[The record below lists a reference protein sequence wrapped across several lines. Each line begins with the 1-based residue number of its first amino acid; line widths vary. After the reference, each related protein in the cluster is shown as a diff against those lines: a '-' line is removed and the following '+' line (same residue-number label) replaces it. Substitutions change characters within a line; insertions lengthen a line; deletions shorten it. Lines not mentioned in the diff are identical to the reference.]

1 MHNIKLSDAI
11 GGSGQG
17 SLRRYIAFI
26 ITGLF
31 LAVDAEAVAYT
42 FQGDA
47 NVGQEYNTNLFLT
60 PGPHTDVWGARLG
73 LNTQF
78 SAAEEIWKLNGNV
91 RLDNYFY
98 DQKGLDTLNQFV
110 SLTGSYFVTERSQF
124 ALQGDYIRD
133 STRTSFLETN
143 DLVFD
148 QVRRNSQSLNPSWT
162 YDLSENTSLNLG
174 YRYQNTEYKNKEN
187 TFYPHYQTH
196 SGSIGLIHDYSE
208 RLQLNGLFSYASYS
222 SPGST
227 TIVPGTLDFLIFRI
241 PGTYEN
247 RSESIKID
255 YATATVG
262 LSYAADETFNIK
274 LVGGGQYNMSE
285 SGSRTIFRDTFGNPI
300 FTDAQQISSDSLTYV
315 INASATKRFEL
326 DELSLN
332 YAHTVSPNIYGNL
345 IEADTVTFIDKHKF
359 TPTVNGS
366 IQILYADRTTADQRN
381 VTFSRQF
388 LRLQSELSWN
398 WTENWSLTAA
408 YQYSRQEIDVI
419 SDTPESHAAYLT
431 VRYQWNKL
439 QY

>member
-17 SLRRYIAFI
+17 SLRRYIACI

-31 LAVDAEAVAYT
+31 LAVDAEAVEYT

-124 ALQGDYIRD
+124 ALRGDYIRD

-162 YDLSENTSLNLG
+162 YDLSENTSLNLD

-208 RLQLNGLFSYASYS
+208 RLQLNSSLSYVSYT

-227 TIVPGTLDFLIFRI
+227 TIVPGTLDFLDLHIL
-241 PGTYEN
+241 GTYEN
-247 RSESIKID
+247 RSEDIKIE
-255 YATATVG
+255 YATAMAG
-262 LSYAADETFNIK
+262 FSYAIDETFKIN
-274 LVGGGQYNMSE
+274 LGAGGQYNITE
-285 SGSRTIFRDTFGNPI
+285 SGSRTTFRNILGNPI
-300 FTDAQQISSDSLTYV
+300 LFNVEHFSSDSLTYL
-315 INASATKRFEL
+315 INAGATKRFEL

-332 YAHTVSPNIYGNL
+332 YTHTTYPDIYGNL
-345 IEADTVTFIDKHKF
+345 IEADTVTFSDKHRF
-359 TPTVNGS
+359 TPKVSGL
-366 IQILYADRTTADQRN
+366 IQIYYADRTTVDQRN
-381 VTFSRQF
+381 IALNRQF
-388 LRLQSELSWN
+388 FRAQSDLIWN
-398 WTENWSLTAA
+398 WTENWSLTAS
-408 YQYSRQEIDVI
+408 YQYSRQEIDVVSNI
-419 SDTPESHAAYLT
+419 PESHAAFLT
-431 VRYQWNKL
+431 IRYQWDKL